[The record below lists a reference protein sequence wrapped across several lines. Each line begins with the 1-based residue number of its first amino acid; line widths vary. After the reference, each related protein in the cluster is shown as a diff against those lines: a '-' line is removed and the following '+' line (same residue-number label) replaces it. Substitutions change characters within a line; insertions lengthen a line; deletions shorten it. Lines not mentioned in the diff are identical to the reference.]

1 MARTSDTPDKL
12 QVALS
17 ELMWENSY
25 GSVTID
31 EICDRAGVKKGSFY
45 YFYKSKSE
53 LAVDS
58 LEYLWEICSRPWMDT
73 AFSPSELPTTRLRNW
88 LQQGLEKT
96 LETLKEKGK
105 ILGCP
110 FFNLGSEL
118 SSLEPE
124 LVAMVMVILDRY
136 KNYITTAL
144 RDGVSMGL
152 FSIDD
157 VEATAGD
164 VLTFVQGS
172 ITQAR
177 ITNNPDPLRRL
188 PVNVGR
194 LIGAD
199 LLTLK
204 N

>member
-1 MARTSDTPDKL
+1 
-12 QVALS
+12 
-17 ELMWENSY
+17 MWENSY

-53 LAVDS
+53 LAVDA

-73 AFSPSELPTTRLRNW
+73 AFSPSELPTNRLRNW

-96 LETLKEKGK
+96 LKTLEEKGK

-124 LVAMVMVILDRY
+124 LVAKVMVILGRY
-136 KNYITTAL
+136 ENYITTAL

-164 VLTFVQGS
+164 VLTFVQGT

-199 LLTLK
+199 LLTIE